1 MKIECK
7 GCGGRLWLSDM
18 QLSTGGCNVVCPRC
32 STTQY
37 VDASMMDQQSL
48 VPRWYYAVN
57 DESVGPLSTQDLE
70 FNFQNGQ
77 ITPDTYVW
85 CEGLLD
91 WMSLGA
97 VSELDYLQNPV
108 SGYPT
113 GNEESTRIAD
123 GVAGVSYASMG
134 GGEETA
140 AIDLD
145 EIQRD
150 SGGFS
155 PFDSNNVS
163 GGIMGMDG
171 KAAREEESVFDMSS
185 QQAPSTPA
193 NDMIGARS
201 ENSVLFSLSALQAVS
216 APAANTSASGAPSG
230 GGAGFIDVKALA
242 ASSPTPR
249 RRTTEAAPSQVSYA
263 PMNTVM
269 PLGTKKSNTPVI
281 VLSIIGAVILAVFVV
296 ILVVTLNSGEKEQ
309 MQQAN
314 VGSAAVLAAN
324 DARIEAPK
332 ADSKAQD
339 GKGLAA
345 ADADKDG
352 KTAADDG
359 KKADKDDEKT
369 AEGEKDAAEGGKD
382 AAEGGKDAAEGGKD
396 AVEGGK
402 DAVEGEKEAVED
414 KKEGGVDR
422 DARPSAKKS
431 RPEPRSAAKKPES
444 EPAPAKKSEP
454 KPAAKK
460 PESKPDGGGKL
471 TKDEVQAVIR
481 SSFAQVRTCSRTSP
495 KKGKMNVQFTIKG
508 NGRVNGARV
517 LSPEYQGT
525 PTAACVLK
533 VVNGLKFRET
543 GSDTP
548 ITYPFS
554 IQ

>member
-1 MKIECK
+1 
-7 GCGGRLWLSDM
+7 
-18 QLSTGGCNVVCPRC
+18 
-32 STTQY
+32 
-37 VDASMMDQQSL
+37 MMDQQAL

-57 DESVGPLSTQDLE
+57 DESVGPLSTQDME

-77 ITPDTYVW
+77 ITLDTYVW
-85 CEGLLD
+85 CEGLSD

-97 VSELDYLQNPV
+97 VSEFDYLQAPA

-113 GNEESTRIAD
+113 GNEESTRIAS
-123 GVAGVSYASMG
+123 GAMGPSYADLG

-145 EIQRD
+145 ELQRNG
-150 SGGFS
+150 GGFS
-155 PFDSNNVS
+155 PFDSNNAS

-171 KAAREEESVFDMSS
+171 KAAHEEEPAFDMSA

-201 ENSVLFSLSALQAVS
+201 ENSVLFSLSALQAVG
-216 APAANTSASGAPSG
+216 APAASSPSADSSS

-242 ASSPTPR
+242 ASSPAPR
-249 RRTTEAAPSQVSYA
+249 RRTTEAAPQVSYA

-269 PLGTKKSNTPVI
+269 PLGTKKNNTVFIVLGVATGVALVVVI
-281 VLSIIGAVILAVFVV
+281 VMLIVMLSG
-296 ILVVTLNSGEKEQ
+296 GEKEK
-309 MQQAN
+309 MQQAD
-314 VGSAAVLAAN
+314 VGSAGALAAN
-324 DARIEAPK
+324 DARLDMPK
-332 ADSKAQD
+332 ADPKAQE

-345 ADADKDG
+345 DDAKKDDKKDAQPEAKADEADAKVDEADAKVDEADK
-352 KTAADDG
+352 KADDG
-359 KKADKDDEKT
+359 DKKADDGDKIADD
-369 AEGEKDAAEGGKD
+369 GEEVVA
-382 AAEGGKDAAEGGKD
+382 
-396 AVEGGK
+396 
-402 DAVEGEKEAVED
+402 D
-414 KKEGGVDR
+414 KR
-422 DARPSAKKS
+422 
-431 RPEPRSAAKKPES
+431 EPKADS
-444 EPAPAKKSEP
+444 

-460 PESKPDGGGKL
+460 PEPKHEAKVAAPAPAKKADPKPAAKKADPKPAAKKAEPKPAAKPAGGDKL
-471 TKDEVQAVIR
+471 SKDEVQSVIR
-481 SSFAQVRTCSRTSP
+481 SSFAQVRTCSRTSA

-517 LSPEYQGT
+517 MSPEYQGT

>member
-1 MKIECK
+1 
-7 GCGGRLWLSDM
+7 
-18 QLSTGGCNVVCPRC
+18 
-32 STTQY
+32 
-37 VDASMMDQQSL
+37 MMDQQSL

-85 CEGLLD
+85 CEGLSD
-91 WMSLGA
+91 WMSLEA

-113 GNEESTRIAD
+113 GNEESTRIAG
-123 GVAGVSYASMG
+123 GVAGVSYAAMG

-145 EIQRD
+145 ELQRN

-171 KAAREEESVFDMSS
+171 KAARDEEPVFDMSS

-281 VLSIIGAVILAVFVV
+281 VLSIVGAVVLAAFVV

-309 MQQAN
+309 MQQAD

-324 DARIEAPK
+324 DARIETPK
-332 ADSKAQD
+332 ADSKEQD
-339 GKGLAA
+339 GKGLDA

-352 KTAADDG
+352 KAAADDD
-359 KKADKDDEKT
+359 KNADKKDDEKT
-369 AEGEKDAAEGGKD
+369 AEGEKDAAEGEKD
-382 AAEGGKDAAEGGKD
+382 AAEDEKNADEDEKDAD
-396 AVEGGK
+396 
-402 DAVEGEKEAVED
+402 ED
-414 KKEGGVDR
+414 KK
-422 DARPSAKKS
+422 DADEDKKDDDAKPSAKKP
-431 RPEPRSAAKKPES
+431 RPEPRPAAKKPES
-444 EPAPAKKSEP
+444 RPAPSKKPEP

-481 SSFAQVRTCSRTSP
+481 SSFAQIRTCSRTSP

>member
-1 MKIECK
+1 MKIECN

-18 QLSTGGCNVVCPRC
+18 QLSNGGCNVVCPRC

-37 VDASMMDQQSL
+37 VDASMMDQQAL

-57 DESVGPLSTQDLE
+57 DESVGPLSTQDME

-77 ITPDTYVW
+77 ITLDTYVW
-85 CEGLLD
+85 CEGLSD

-97 VSELDYLQNPV
+97 VSEFDYLQAPV

-113 GNEESTRIAD
+113 GNEESTRIAS
-123 GVAGVSYASMG
+123 GAMGPSYADLG

-145 EIQRD
+145 ELQRNG
-150 SGGFS
+150 GGFS
-155 PFDSNNVS
+155 PFDSNNAS

-171 KAAREEESVFDMSS
+171 KAAHEEEPAFDMSA

-216 APAANTSASGAPSG
+216 APAASSPSADSSS

-242 ASSPTPR
+242 ASSPAPR
-249 RRTTEAAPSQVSYA
+249 RRTTEAAPQVSYA

-269 PLGTKKSNTPVI
+269 PLGTKKNNTVFIVLGVATGVALVVVI
-281 VLSIIGAVILAVFVV
+281 VMLIVMLSG
-296 ILVVTLNSGEKEQ
+296 GEKEK
-309 MQQAN
+309 MQQAD
-314 VGSAAVLAAN
+314 VGSAGALAAN
-324 DARIEAPK
+324 DARLDMPK
-332 ADSKAQD
+332 ADPKAQE

-345 ADADKDG
+345 DDAKKDDKKDAQPEA
-352 KTAADDG
+352 KADDG
-359 KKADKDDEKT
+359 DKKADEADAKVDE
-369 AEGEKDAAEGGKD
+369 A
-382 AAEGGKDAAEGGKD
+382 
-396 AVEGGK
+396 
-402 DAVEGEKEAVED
+402 D
-414 KKEGGVDR
+414 KKADDGDKKADDGDEIADDGEEKVADKREPEGD
-422 DARPSAKKS
+422 S
-431 RPEPRSAAKKPES
+431 
-444 EPAPAKKSEP
+444 

-460 PESKPDGGGKL
+460 PEPKHEAKVAAPAPAKKADPKPAAKKADPKPAAKKAEPKPAAKPAGGDKL
-471 TKDEVQAVIR
+471 SKDEVQSVIR
-481 SSFAQVRTCSRTSP
+481 SSFAQVRTCSRTSA

-517 LSPEYQGT
+517 VSPEYQGT

>member
-85 CEGLLD
+85 CEGLSD
-91 WMSLGA
+91 WMSLEA

-113 GNEESTRIAD
+113 GNEESTRIAG
-123 GVAGVSYASMG
+123 GVAGVSYAAMG

-145 EIQRD
+145 ELQRN

-171 KAAREEESVFDMSS
+171 KAARDEEPVFDMSS

-281 VLSIIGAVILAVFVV
+281 VLSIVGAVVLAAFVV

-309 MQQAN
+309 MQQAD

-324 DARIEAPK
+324 DARIETPK
-332 ADSKAQD
+332 ADSKEQD
-339 GKGLAA
+339 GKGLDA

-352 KTAADDG
+352 KAAADDD
-359 KKADKDDEKT
+359 KNADKKDDEKT
-369 AEGEKDAAEGGKD
+369 AEGEKDAAEGEKD
-382 AAEGGKDAAEGGKD
+382 AAEDEKNADEDEKDAD
-396 AVEGGK
+396 
-402 DAVEGEKEAVED
+402 ED
-414 KKEGGVDR
+414 KK
-422 DARPSAKKS
+422 DADEDKKDDDAKPSAKKP
-431 RPEPRSAAKKPES
+431 RPEPRPAAKKPES
-444 EPAPAKKSEP
+444 RPAPSKKPEP

-481 SSFAQVRTCSRTSP
+481 SSFAQIRTCSRTSP